1 MVGVVSYDV
10 TYVMCV
16 LFFDLFTIF
25 SRLPRQVLLQ
35 SVLEA
40 VHQMLVVR
48 AQELVQEVQ

>member
-1 MVGVVSYDV
+1 MVGVVSYNV
-10 TYVMCV
+10 FYLFCV
-16 LFFDLFTIF
+16 LFFDSLTIF